1 MRILVTGGAG
11 YIGSVVIQ
19 QLVEAGDQV
28 VVYDSLVRGH
38 RRAIHPDATFVEGD
52 IADRARVEQ
61 TLADHQIEAVMHFA
75 ALIEAGESMKT
86 PAAYF
91 RNITAGSLSLFEAVL
106 ARGIDKVVFS
116 STAAVYGNPA
126 QLPIDEDALLQPTN
140 VYGQAKL
147 MVEQMLRW
155 FSQTLGL
162 RYAALRYFNA
172 CGAAPPLG
180 EDHQPESH
188 LIPLAMQ
195 AVLGQRPA
203 LQLYGT
209 DYPTRDGTCI
219 RDYIHVSDLA
229 SAHLLALRA
238 LAAGRGPLVYNLGS
252 ERGYTNREVID
263 AVGRVAGRPVPVVD
277 APRRAGDPDAL
288 VASSAR
294 IRRELGWQPRY
305 TDLDSMVQTAWDWR
319 QQHPNGYGDR

>member
-11 YIGSVVIQ
+11 YIGSVVTR
-19 QLVEAGDQV
+19 QLVDQGDHV

-38 RRAIHPDATFVEGD
+38 RRAVHPEAVFVQGD
-52 IADRARVEQ
+52 VADRDLVER
-61 TLADHQIEAVMHFA
+61 TLRDQKIEAVMHFA
-75 ALIEAGESMKT
+75 SLIEAGESMKQ
-86 PAAYF
+86 PGAYF
-91 RNITAGSLSLFEAVL
+91 RNIMAGSLTLLEAVL
-106 ARGIDKVVFS
+106 AQGVEMFVFS
-116 STAAVYGNPA
+116 STAAVYGTPES
-126 QLPIDEDALLQPTN
+126 LPVQEDATLKPTN

-147 MVEQMLRW
+147 MVEHMLAW
-155 FSQTLGL
+155 FSQLHGL

-172 CGAAPPLG
+172 CGAEPPLG

-195 AVLGQRPA
+195 AVMGQRPQ

-229 SAHLLALRA
+229 SAHRLALQA
-238 LAAGRGPLVYNLGS
+238 LAQGRGPLIYNLGS
-252 ERGYTNREVID
+252 ERGYTNLEVVQ
-263 AVGRVAGRPVPVVD
+263 AVGRVMGKPVPYVE
-277 APRRAGDPDAL
+277 APRRPGDPDAL

-294 IRRELGWQPRY
+294 IRDDLGWQPRY
-305 TDLDSMVQTAWDWR
+305 TDLDSMIATAWEWR
-319 QQHPNGYGDR
+319 RANPNGYED